1 MFRRKVEGLLVA
13 WKETPQKTPLLIRG
27 LRRSGKKTV
36 AMVFAQS
43 SYRNFCVLDMEAE
56 PSLHR
61 SFFESLDPSQILS
74 RLSLV
79 RPDVRVT
86 PGDSVLVLG
95 EIQDCARARAS
106 LRYFRESG
114 KYDVVATSSFADIGD
129 YNRDPGL
136 SIPVGSERYIHMLP
150 LDFEEFLWAM
160 GHEALS
166 NEIRS
171 SLLSLSPLPELVHEK
186 AEGLYRS
193 FLVAGGMPEA
203 VEGFLHGGYSA
214 SQKACRALM
223 DAYKDDFGRYIGK
236 DGKPDMDG
244 VLFAK
249 IRKAVASITEQIADE
264 KGAFAYSR
272 IGNGARRRSFENA
285 LDWLG
290 GYGLVYRCRLLKRIS
305 TPLLAHEDDE
315 TFKLYIA
322 DTGLLLSLFD
332 EGIRREAIGEIYRG
346 AAYENAVAAA
356 LHSNGFPLRYYKR
369 RSGLEIDFVIS
380 LGGRPVLL
388 EAKARG
394 GRSKSLS
401 TVLADKKT
409 YGDENI
415 RAIKL
420 TSAPLSA
427 SQDGE
432 TIRMPHYCLP
442 YLTPDMDLFG

>member
-1 MFRRKVEGLLVA
+1 MFRRKVEGLLSA
-13 WKETPQKTPLLIRG
+13 WKEAPGKTPLLIRG
-27 LRRSGKKTV
+27 LRRSGKKTI
-36 AMVFAQS
+36 AKAFAQS

-61 SFFESLDPSQILS
+61 AFAGSLDPEEILS

-129 YNRDPGL
+129 YNRDSRL

-249 IRKAVASITEQIADE
+249 IRKALASITEQIADE

-272 IGNGARRRSFENA
+272 IGNGAGRRSFENA
-285 LDWLG
+285 LDWLE
-290 GYGLVYRCRLLKRIS
+290 GYGLVYRCNLLERIS
-305 TPLLAHEDDE
+305 TPLLAHEDDDVSRKILDDVMSE
-315 TFKLYIA
+315 LARDGQNAIMTVL
-322 DTGLLLSLFD
+322 TG
-332 EGIRREAIGEIYRG
+332 EEAR
-346 AAYENAVAAA
+346 
-356 LHSNGFPLRYYKR
+356 
-369 RSGLEIDFVIS
+369 
-380 LGGRPVLL
+380 
-388 EAKARG
+388 ARG
-394 GRSKSLS
+394 GFPDADY
-401 TVLADKKT
+401 VLISHKGYEIRDDAD
-409 YGDENI
+409 GAFI
-415 RAIKL
+415 RTEL
-420 TSAPLSA
+420 TQKAQHGYSEKFPEMRTSFMITGEGIGKGKITGVHLIDVAPTLA
-427 SQDGE
+427 AVMGAG
-432 TIRMPHYCLP
+432 LP
-442 YLTPDMDLFG
+442 DAQGRNLLK